1 MHGLGGTPN
10 GMEYREPTA
19 VKGRLLKE
27 IARFQNFDEAR
38 AVLGSHDA
46 NLRLIRKTLD
56 VDMVFRNG
64 VVMADGP
71 DEKIQKVGQILDEIR
86 SRVKVYGRVQQN
98 EVEEILR
105 VLGGTEEEAAEE
117 LPEAERHRI
126 RVFYRDRVI
135 IPKSSG
141 QQEYIEAIRDH
152 DIVFCTGPAGTG
164 KTYLAVAMAVSAVR
178 DGLLRKII
186 LVRPAVEAGE
196 KLGFLPGTMQEKVN
210 PYLRPLY
217 DALNDMMEF
226 GQVQKYIERDI
237 IEVVPLAFMR
247 GRTLNESFI
256 ILDEAQNTTAMQMK
270 MFLTRL
276 GVKSKAVVT
285 GDITQI
291 DLPHGDVS
299 GLLDA
304 QRLLRNVPG
313 IAFVSLDR
321 ADIVRH
327 RLVQAIVDA
336 YERETIE
343 REKRSSRTAPGIGGA
358 SPARDQ
364 AGETQP

>member
-1 MHGLGGTPN
+1 M
-10 GMEYREPTA
+10 
-19 VKGRLLKE
+19 KE
-27 IARFQNFDEAR
+27 ITRFQNFDEAR
-38 AVLGSHDA
+38 AVLGSHDG
-46 NLRLIRKTLD
+46 NLRLIRKVLD
-56 VDMVFRNG
+56 VDVVFRNG
-64 VVMADGP
+64 VVMAEGP
-71 DEKIQKVGQILDEIR
+71 DERVQKAVQVLDEIR
-86 SRVKVYGRVQQN
+86 SRVKIYGRIHQN

-105 VLGGTEEEAAEE
+105 IIGGSGEEAAEQ

-135 IPKSSG
+135 VPKSRG
-141 QQEYIEAIRDH
+141 QQEYIEAIRDN
-152 DIVFCTGPAGTG
+152 DLVFCTGPAGTG

-256 ILDEAQNTTAMQMK
+256 ILDEAQNSTAMQMK

-291 DLPHGDVS
+291 DLPQGDVS

-313 IAFVSLDR
+313 IAFVALGR

-336 YERETIE
+336 YEREIAE
-343 REKRSSRTAPGIGGA
+343 REKRRSRPSAGTSSGRGQT
-358 SPARDQ
+358 D
-364 AGETQP
+364 ETQA

>member
-1 MHGLGGTPN
+1 M
-10 GMEYREPTA
+10 
-19 VKGRLLKE
+19 
-27 IARFQNFDEAR
+27 
-38 AVLGSHDA
+38 GSHDHY
-46 NLRLIRKTLD
+46 LRLIRKAFG
-56 VDMVFRNG
+56 VDIVVRGG
-64 VVMADGP
+64 VVMVEGQ
-71 DEKIQKVGQILDEIR
+71 DENVAKAEQVLAEIQ
-86 SRVKVYGRVQQN
+86 SRVKTFGRIRDG
-98 EVEEILR
+98 EVESLLHAAVGER
-105 VLGGTEEEAAEE
+105 EAI
-117 LPEAERHRI
+117 EAGHEPI

-135 IPKSSG
+135 APKSKG
-141 QQEYIEAIRDH
+141 QEEYIDAIRDN
-152 DIVFCTGPAGTG
+152 DIVFCVGPAGTG

-178 DGLLRKII
+178 DGMLRKII

-270 MFLTRL
+270 MFLTRM

-285 GDITQI
+285 GDATQV
-291 DLPHGDVS
+291 DLPTGEVS

-304 QRLLRNVPG
+304 QRLLKGVPG
-313 IAFVSLDR
+313 IAFIALKR
-321 ADIVRH
+321 GDIVRH
-327 RLVQAIVDA
+327 RLVQEIVDA
-336 YERETIE
+336 YERDSIE
-343 REKRSSRTAPGIGGA
+343 RDRRGKAKSL
-358 SPARDQ
+358 
-364 AGETQP
+364 